1 MCKYF
6 ATIENM
12 KKYDNISWDEYFMG
26 MAVLSALRSKDPNTK
41 VGAVIVS
48 PDNKVI
54 SIGYNGM
61 PRQIDEEKLSWNRGE
76 GLDSKYLYVC
86 HAEFNAILNTRHGE
100 ALKGCR
106 LYVTLFPCNEC
117 AKACIQTGIKEII
130 YLEDK
135 YAGTIGFQAS
145 RKMLE
150 LAGIKLRQFNAKE
163 LNELVK

>member
-1 MCKYF
+1 M
-6 ATIENM
+6 E
-12 KKYDNISWDEYFMG
+12 KKNNISWDEYFMG
-26 MAVLSALRSKDPNTK
+26 MAVLSSLRSKDPSTK

-48 PDNKVI
+48 DEKKVV

-61 PRQIDEEKLSWNRGE
+61 PRYCDEDQLTWNKGE

-135 YAGTIGFQAS
+135 YADTIGFQAS

-150 LAGIKLRQFNAKE
+150 LAGVKLRQYTAKE
-163 LNELVK
+163 LVDLVK